1 MTMTK
6 DQIMTLFL
14 TKCSKQLNTQ
24 DLQFIKDTFIK
35 TFINYD
41 FIEKTTELTTIDTSS
56 LYLIDMYI
64 ASKRLENCS
73 EGTINQYRRV
83 INMFLQ
89 FINKPIATIITDDIR
104 YFLIKYKEARNIS
117 ATSLNNTRQYLFC
130 FFTWCTNNDYIAK
143 NPCANIKP
151 IKEESKERTAFTDV
165 ELELIR
171 KSCNDNARNKAI
183 IETLYSTGC
192 RVSELVNIK
201 ISDIDFINRKVKLFG
216 KGKKWRTTGLSCKA
230 IMAIQDY
237 LNTKNYDSEY
247 VFTAIRAPHN
257 VIGKTNVE
265 KLMRQI
271 SAETNIEVF
280 PHRFRH
286 TMATTAIANGMPV
299 EQVQI
304 ILGHESI
311 DTTQKYAHVNKDI
324 ALQSHR
330 RYVL

>member
-14 TKCSKQLNTQ
+14 TKCSKQLDTQ

-104 YFLIKYKEARNIS
+104 YFLVKYKEARNIS

-247 VFTAIRAPHN
+247 VFTAIRAPYN
-257 VIGKTNVE
+257 VIGKSNVE